1 MAIMR
6 KKILSILALFC
17 LTVTGAWAD
26 DDSGSCGT
34 SVTYSYEESTHT
46 LTISGRNIAMQQM
59 AQAAH
64 DLVERQ
70 PDADD
75 TTQKETNKHHNHK
88 KDKSC
93 EEKNV

>member
-1 MAIMR
+1 MR

-46 LTISGRNIAMQQM
+46 QTISGRNIAMQQM

-64 DLVERQ
+64 NLVERQ

-75 TTQKETNKHHNHK
+75 TTRKEIDKQHHHRK
-88 KDKSC
+88 GKSY

>member
-64 DLVERQ
+64 NLVERLPEQ
-70 PDADD
+70 EKTENTIETISK
-75 TTQKETNKHHNHK
+75 TTKE
-88 KDKSC
+88 
-93 EEKNV
+93 

>member
-6 KKILSILALFC
+6 KLLSILTLLC

-46 LTISGRNIAMQQM
+46 LTISRRNIAMLQM

-64 DLVERQ
+64 NLVERLPEQ
-70 PDADD
+70 EKTENTIETISK
-75 TTQKETNKHHNHK
+75 TTKE
-88 KDKSC
+88 
-93 EEKNV
+93 

>member
-6 KKILSILALFC
+6 KLLSILALFC

-46 LTISGRNIAMQQM
+46 LTISRRNIAMQQM
-59 AQAAH
+59 AQTVH
-64 DLVERQ
+64 DLVERLPEQ
-70 PDADD
+70 EKTGNTIETISK
-75 TTQKETNKHHNHK
+75 TTEQHGKE
-88 KDKSC
+88 SL
-93 EEKNV
+93 

>member
-1 MAIMR
+1 MAIIL
-6 KKILSILALFC
+6 KKILSILALLC

-64 DLVERQ
+64 DLVERLPEQ
-70 PDADD
+70 EKTENTIETVSK
-75 TTQKETNKHHNHK
+75 TTEQ
-88 KDKSC
+88 
-93 EEKNV
+93 

>member
-1 MAIMR
+1 MR

-46 LTISGRNIAMQQM
+46 QTISGRNIAMQQM
-59 AQAAH
+59 AQAVH
-64 DLVERQ
+64 DLVERL
-70 PDADD
+70 P
-75 TTQKETNKHHNHK
+75 E
-88 KDKSC
+88 
-93 EEKNV
+93 EEKTMNTTETKSKTTKK

>member
-1 MAIMR
+1 MR

-64 DLVERQ
+64 NLVERLPEQ
-70 PDADD
+70 EKTENTIETISK
-75 TTQKETNKHHNHK
+75 TTKE
-88 KDKSC
+88 
-93 EEKNV
+93 

>member
-1 MAIMR
+1 
-6 KKILSILALFC
+6 
-17 LTVTGAWAD
+17 
-26 DDSGSCGT
+26 
-34 SVTYSYEESTHT
+34 
-46 LTISGRNIAMQQM
+46 MQQM

-88 KDKSC
+88 KDKSY

>member
-59 AQAAH
+59 AQAVH
-64 DLVERQ
+64 DLVERL
-70 PDADD
+70 P
-75 TTQKETNKHHNHK
+75 EEHK
-88 KDKSC
+88 QHTDNPSSD
-93 EEKNV
+93 NSNNNINN